1 MLGPSSRNN
10 FGRRTTASYMSNNL
24 SSLEK
29 RTTVQSK
36 KAESINNIMSKCDD
50 FSYSN
55 FDLGIYSSILK

>member
-1 MLGPSSRNN
+1 
-10 FGRRTTASYMSNNL
+10 MSNNL

-29 RTTVQSK
+29 RTAVQSK